1 MLLVSRLSHI
11 RKIVPSCYFGR
22 LKKSS
27 SGKGWYVSSRILR
40 DKNANDI
47 GFCGSIYDKDY
58 GYLKW
63 WTVCIFWIKSFRGE
77 DCDIGA
83 DIYIYIFLYN
93 ETFLSFH
100 GEDCDI
106 GNTGCSVRFATFD
119 SEHRQFWIPF
129 HGENCNALCSF
140 AYFSQTYCEIVIRYA
155 ETLRI
160 FKSENREQYRILFL
174 QSRLRYYERYHGL
187 CFEVKCIHRKV
198 KFTI

>member
-11 RKIVPSCYFGR
+11 RKIVPSYFGR

-155 ETLRI
+155 
-160 FKSENREQYRILFL
+160 FL
-174 QSRLRYYERYHGL
+174 
-187 CFEVKCIHRKV
+187 
-198 KFTI
+198 